1 MPGTSLGLPKRLQDA
16 SRTLQDN
23 SSWPQDASRTL
34 QDAPKTH
41 PRRNSEAKTLPRHR
55 QDPPELDFWRFWGA
69 FGHVFLYPALTTFR
83 KCETKFRSK
92 VPLSKCRSHNVSKI
106 SSTDDGGLRVAVSMR
121 GGPPPSVGN
130 LEPKCSYLHSPSLN
144 DQPAGV
150 RGDRQTK

>member
-23 SSWPQDASRTL
+23 SSWPQDASSTL

-106 SSTDDGGLRVAVSMR
+106 SSTDDGGLRVAVSIT
-121 GGPPPSVGN
+121 N
-130 LEPKCSYLHSPSLN
+130 AKLLLE
-144 DQPAGV
+144 GV
-150 RGDRQTK
+150 VNMVLRDTHLKLGSSNRTQSSETK